1 MTDLPTV
8 LDVFRDQVAN
18 PETRDRHAVEC
29 GAETWTYDDLDVVST
44 GLALELEAKL
54 GARPTVAIIAENLP
68 YTFALFL
75 AVWKLRGIVAPI
87 DCHTPEALLQPML
100 KKVAPACVV
109 IPSAEKRTQKAVLE
123 SGLPTLIFTPETT
136 TMTVLCERFM
146 EAPELPLDQYPAPDP
161 TSISIYLFTSSASD
175 VTNIKCVALT
185 HQTILTHA
193 RSLLEWDRR
202 TYPEVSFQHIRL
214 LGWAPFSH
222 MMAISDITNRVY
234 LTGGCYIFG
243 LTPSGYLRH
252 GAQGADGPSD
262 VTAALLQAMEKY
274 RPESFA
280 GVPWMFEGIMKIVRA
295 EPDLARQEELI
306 EVLRN
311 FKLIMLGGAPT
322 SEECIRWAREQQIPV
337 ILAIGMTELGG
348 PLFHKVAEEIDN
360 GWPIA
365 DSLIAN
371 AEFTLIDED
380 GNPHDSEGE
389 LYISSKLIATG
400 YLEHDSSAFTI
411 APDGLITFKTG
422 DRYARADNRLKWLGR
437 KDDFIILIS
446 GEMVDP
452 RVLENSLDSCP
463 SIARSC
469 VIGNKFLRGSADFLC
484 ALVEV
489 QPGAPLGSMNI
500 EISRAIRAVNRAL
513 APPLRISWSRVLI
526 LEEGQQIPINRKGQ
540 IWRKK
545 LEALYGNRVGALSG
559 RRSDPSGPSPP
570 PTTLTPQP
578 RPSEHAVRD
587 VVLAIVVDALS
598 LSLETLELNAES
610 TFAELGMD
618 SAAALV
624 IVGKLN
630 ERFTLNLPRNAC
642 HTHVDLNSLT
652 AAILE
657 CLEKG
662 EAAPGIVQ
670 ATFKTEELDSSSDVV
685 IVGQAIRL
693 PGDLNTPESFWE
705 ALVDMREDLLVP
717 MPSDRWDH
725 ASFFRKPGDPSGEP
739 CDINFEKA
747 GFVEIAHF
755 DNAFFGI
762 SSAEALFVIP
772 AVRLVLETTFKALE
786 NANIP
791 SSRLR
796 GSETGVFV
804 AGGIDNGYLQLLFA
818 SMGFGAYSRFSG
830 TGTANSSACGRLS
843 YLLDVHG
850 PSVSVDTACSGGM
863 VAFDQAVQYLRT
875 GKAETAIVCGSNT
888 HTWPGGLGF
897 LSAQKMCSPN
907 SRCATF
913 SSDADG
919 YVPAEGAVSLILRT
933 RRAALRDGDTILAV
947 IKATDTKH
955 NGKSQGLVAP
965 SAAGQAALQRSLI
978 AAASLSPADIDFVE
992 AHGTGTSLGDL
1003 IEIEGINTVFRGSH
1017 TPDKPLILGAAKAC
1031 IGHTEVAAG
1040 LVGIVKAIKQVSSGK
1055 VAGLNSLSA
1064 GTLNPEID
1072 TTLVPL
1078 LIPSKPT
1085 DLHPRSE
1092 GDVPYRALV
1101 VAYGFTGTLSGTVL
1115 EAPPPAARTD
1125 LRLEPAW
1132 MIFALSAK
1140 SNDALHRYMQHYL
1153 DFCANAPETDFR
1165 AICYTSCVGRELYR
1179 HRFIC
1184 VVKDLDGLVQ
1194 RLKDR
1199 LSQTHASTSHL
1210 PNLRLIL
1217 AFPGQGSQFYGMA
1230 GALAERFEDFKTILM
1245 DAASMASSLVD
1256 FDALS
1261 LLLGQDKP
1269 TGEIDKSA
1277 IAQICIFVYQYSVCQ
1292 FLRKLGVRPD
1302 AVIGNSLGEISAAV
1316 EAGALSY
1323 KLGLQFVV
1331 ARAKFLSPYPD
1342 RPAGMVAVAA
1352 SEATISQCIHD
1363 LNVAN
1368 RVAIAV
1374 FSSPEN
1380 HVVSG
1385 DLDAI
1390 GALVAHVKKI
1400 GIRAALLTVDQAFH
1414 SHCIERSLP
1423 ELEEWIENHR
1433 QEFRPLEKPLF
1444 STVLGKQIGQQQSL
1458 PSRYW
1463 VDHARDPVYFYQAAS
1478 QIRED
1483 RFFKNACILDVGP
1496 TPTAWAALQSNSIP
1510 DTTLLSCSAKK
1521 GKDQELAFLS
1531 AIANLTECGVN
1542 PDFLQLFGSGIPK
1555 TDLPTYPFQRQRH
1568 YPSFIPSRSI
1578 FSASQGLVKPSH
1590 PPLVV
1595 NESLYE
1601 VLNDHRI
1608 QGQVVLPGAAMVDA
1622 LARSRL
1628 NESLDIRFHRPLV
1641 LESPGRICNVEF
1653 AARDAFVMFDGD
1665 KGDKLCSGKISR
1677 ASTPGLQ
1684 LHTSA
1689 NGPARALNGEDVY
1702 ASFGANVQFGPLF
1715 RNIVSYQSWDNYAEG
1730 LVIVAPSSNPENDRI
1745 RALDAC
1751 IHMFGA
1757 CGVPDKFSSESGAF
1771 LPMALEG
1778 FVMYAGALPSS
1789 FICRYRLP
1797 IVRERNDRV
1806 ASTAFEVL
1814 SQSGE
1819 LLAFCAKYSATWID
1833 MGIPSVSSPVGCSF
1847 QQVWIPK
1854 ELGPAA
1860 SHPSSKLVLFGRR
1873 SDADWINLISRT
1885 FGTSVLVDL
1894 DEVVK
1899 WRYGGNRGQSSWHSM
1914 ASGDSYSHLL
1924 DTIDIEPN
1932 SLIVLDVTFADST
1945 PESAAFSAFWQ
1956 RILWL
1961 MKALGRNKMR
1971 PFTLVVVSTIPVASA
1986 APPGL
1991 GPMIQGMLRVFRRE
2005 VGLENAYGIEIP
2017 GDASADL
2024 IAEVLEAEF
2033 GALRGITKENM
2044 VSYRKDNHES
2054 GLMRFVP
2061 KLRESA
2067 EQKAS
2072 LRPSGVAVIVGM
2084 GSIGSAL
2091 GRHMIAVGVSTV
2103 VFLGR
2108 RPAMDE
2114 KVAAQ
2119 LSTFTSGQFSYIQA
2133 DVSDLSVLRRVLQH
2147 IISTFGAIKSILH
2160 TAAVVS
2166 DATID
2171 SISVD
2176 AFTRVLHPKV
2186 CGAYNLHI
2194 LAEELAPEL
2203 ECFVL
2208 FSSVSVPL
2216 GNPGQVAYVA
2226 ANSYLDALATHRR
2239 RAGRPG
2245 VSLQLGPW
2253 ESELVDNLRAPS
2265 SGDGDGALMR
2275 TMRHKDGLPLIM
2287 RALAAPEPVQVIAA
2301 LDTAVLSQIPAFAT
2315 DSLFAALV
2323 AAPMSRP
2330 HSSLTGDG
2338 IAQAVIAILRSVL
2351 ELTEGEPLELN
2362 ESLTSCGLDS
2372 IAFGQIR
2379 GKVLKQLG
2387 VDVPLLYLSDA
2398 FTINDMIANVQENC
2412 LMASI

>member
-1 MTDLPTV
+1 MTDLSTV

-18 PETRDRHAVEC
+18 PETKDRHAVEC

-44 GLALELEAKL
+44 GLALELETKL

-87 DCHTPEALLQPML
+87 DCHTPEELLQPML
-100 KKVAPACVV
+100 KKVAPACVI
-109 IPSAEKRTQKAVLE
+109 IPSAEKKTQKAVLE
-123 SGLPTLIFTPETT
+123 SGLPTLIFSPETT
-136 TMTVLCERFM
+136 AMTALCERFM
-146 EAPELPLDQYPAPDP
+146 EAPELPLEQYPAPDP

-185 HQTILTHA
+185 HQTILTHS
-193 RSLLEWDRR
+193 RSMLEWDRR

-243 LTPSGYLRH
+243 LIPSGYLRH
-252 GAQGADGPSD
+252 GVQGADGPSD

-274 RPESFA
+274 RPESFT

-295 EPDLARQEELI
+295 EPDLARREELI
-306 EVLRN
+306 GVLRN
-311 FKLIMLGGAPT
+311 FKQIMLGGAPT
-322 SEECIRWAREQQIPV
+322 SEGCIRWAREQQIPV
-337 ILAIGMTELGG
+337 ILAIGMTEIGG
-348 PLFHKVAEEIDN
+348 PLFHKVAEDIDK

-365 DSLIAN
+365 DSLIAD

-380 GNPHDSEGE
+380 GNPHNSEGE
-389 LYISSKLIATG
+389 LYISSKLIATN
-400 YLEHDSSAFTI
+400 YLEHDSSAFAV
-411 APDGLITFKTG
+411 APDGLITLKTG

-452 RVLENSLDSCP
+452 RVLENSLDFCP

-484 ALVEV
+484 VLVEV

-513 APPLRISWSRVLI
+513 APPLRMSWSRVLI
-526 LEEGQQIPINRKGQ
+526 LEGGQQIPINRKGQ

-559 RRSDPSGPSPP
+559 RRSDPRGS
-570 PTTLTPQP
+570 PTTLSPQP
-578 RPSEHAVRD
+578 LAQPSEHAVRD

-652 AAILE
+652 TAILE
-657 CLEKG
+657 RLEKG
-662 EAAPGIVQ
+662 EAAPGVVQ
-670 ATFKTEELDSSSDVV
+670 ATLKTEELDSSNDVV
-685 IVGQAIRL
+685 IVGQAVRL
-693 PGDLNTPESFWE
+693 PGNLNTPESFWE

-739 CDINFEKA
+739 GDINFEKA
-747 GFVEIAHF
+747 GFVEITHF

-850 PSVSVDTACSGGM
+850 PSVSVETACSGGM

-947 IKATDTKH
+947 IKAADTKH

-992 AHGTGTSLGDL
+992 THGTGTSLGDL
-1003 IEIEGINTVFRGSH
+1003 IEIEGINSVFRGSH
-1017 TPDKPLILGAAKAC
+1017 TPDTPLLLGAAKAC

-1040 LVGIVKAIKQVSSGK
+1040 LVGIVKAMKQLSSGK
-1055 VAGLNSLSA
+1055 VTGLNSLSV
-1064 GTLNPEID
+1064 GPLNPDID

-1078 LIPSKPT
+1078 LIPSNST

-1101 VAYGFTGTLSGTVL
+1101 VAYGFTGTLSGTIL
-1115 EAPPPAARTD
+1115 EAPPPAARTG

-1140 SNDALHRYMQHYL
+1140 SNDALHRYMEHYL
-1153 DFCANAPETDFR
+1153 DFCANAPETDLH
-1165 AICYTSCVGRELYR
+1165 AICYTSCISRELYR

-1199 LSQTHASTSHL
+1199 LSQTHTSTSHL
-1210 PNLRLIL
+1210 PNPRLIL

-1331 ARAKFLSPYPD
+1331 ARAKILSPYPD

-1363 LNVAN
+1363 LSVTN

-1374 FSSPEN
+1374 FSSPDN

-1390 GALVAHVKKI
+1390 GTLVAHVRKI
-1400 GIRAALLTVDQAFH
+1400 GIRATLLIVDQAFH

-1463 VDHARDPVYFYQAAS
+1463 VDHARSPVYFYQAVS

-1496 TPTAWAALQSNSIP
+1496 TPTAWAALQSYSIP
-1510 DTTLLSCSAKK
+1510 DTTLLTCSAKK

-1531 AIANLTECGVN
+1531 AIASLTECGVD
-1542 PDFLQLFGSGIPK
+1542 PDFLQLFGTGIPK

-1568 YPSFIPSRSI
+1568 YPSFIPSRSV
-1578 FSASQGLVKPSH
+1578 FSAFQRLVVPSH

-1595 NESLYE
+1595 NENLYE
-1601 VLNDHRI
+1601 VLSDHRI

-1622 LARSRL
+1622 LTRSRP
-1628 NESLDIRFHRPLV
+1628 NQSLDIRFHRPLV

-1653 AARDAFVMFDGD
+1653 EAGDSFAMFDGD

-1677 ASTPGLQ
+1677 ASTPSLQ
-1684 LHTSA
+1684 LHISA

-1702 ASFGANVQFGPLF
+1702 SSFGVNVQFGPLF
-1715 RNIVSYQSWDNYAEG
+1715 RNIVSYKSWDNYAEG
-1730 LVIVAPSSNPENDRI
+1730 LVVVAPSPNPENDGI

-1751 IHMFGA
+1751 IHMFGV
-1757 CGVPDKFSSESGAF
+1757 CGVPDKFSPESGAF

-1778 FVMYAGALPSS
+1778 FVMHAGAFPSS

-1819 LLAFCAKYSATWID
+1819 LLASCAKYSVTWID
-1833 MGIPSVSSPVGCSF
+1833 MGIPSAPPPAGCSF

-1854 ELGPAA
+1854 ELGPAT

-1873 SDADWINLISRT
+1873 SDADWINLISRS

-1894 DEVVK
+1894 DEVIK
-1899 WRYGGNRGQSSWHSM
+1899 WRYGGNRGQSLWHSM

-1924 DTIDIEPN
+1924 DTIEIEPN

-1945 PESAAFSAFWQ
+1945 PESGAFSAFWQ

-1971 PFTLVVVSTIPVASA
+1971 TFTLVVVSTIPLPSA

-1991 GPMIQGMLRVFRRE
+1991 GPMIQGILRVFRRE

-2017 GDASADL
+2017 IDTSADL
-2024 IAEVLEAEF
+2024 IAEVLKAEF
-2033 GALRGITKENM
+2033 GALRHVIKDNM
-2044 VSYRKDNHES
+2044 ISYRMGES
-2054 GLMRFVP
+2054 GLMRLVP
-2061 KLRESA
+2061 ELRSLSA
-2067 EQKAS
+2067 VNAPR
-2072 LRPSGVAVIVGM
+2072 RPSGVAVIVGM

-2091 GRHMIAVGVSTV
+2091 GPHMVAAGVSTV
-2103 VFLGR
+2103 VFIGR
-2108 RPAMDE
+2108 RPAVDE

-2119 LSTFTSGQFSYIQA
+2119 LSTFAPGQLAYMQA
-2133 DVSDLSVLRRVLQH
+2133 DVSDLNALRRVLQH
-2147 IISTFGAIKSILH
+2147 ITSTYGAIKNILH

-2176 AFTRVLHPKV
+2176 AFARVLHPKV

-2208 FSSVSVPL
+2208 FSSVS
-2216 GNPGQVAYVA
+2216 
-2226 ANSYLDALATHRR
+2226 
-2239 RAGRPG
+2239 
-2245 VSLQLGPW
+2245 
-2253 ESELVDNLRAPS
+2253 
-2265 SGDGDGALMR
+2265 GALMR
-2275 TMRHKDGLPLIM
+2275 TMSCEDGLPLIM

-2301 LDTAVLSQIPAFAT
+2301 LDTAVLSQIPVLAT

-2323 AAPMSRP
+2323 AAPTSYP
-2330 HSSLTGDG
+2330 YNSPTSNG

-2351 ELTEGEPLELN
+2351 ELTDREPLELN

-2379 GKVLKQLG
+2379 SKVLKQLG

-2398 FTINDMIANVQENC
+2398 FTLNDMIANVQENC
-2412 LMASI
+2412 LKAST